1 MKCRF
6 VLSFDAFNETLQEG
20 EQSKRRLEELET
32 RLKQTQEQAIEQMNA
47 KLATTQDQVTA
58 MLEMLTSVSKEE
70 AATTGSKKDFLLRKL
85 GVLTNGKIGEDPND
99 PSIVIEPV
107 NSSPRPCIVC
117 GEKASAV
124 IKTEIPAKYT
134 TAFKE
139 RLSSSLKQENHK

>member
-1 MKCRF
+1 M
-6 VLSFDAFNETLQEG
+6 LSFDAFNETLQEG

-70 AATTGSKKDFLLRKL
+70 AATTGSKKDFLLQKL
-85 GVLTNGKIGEDPND
+85 GMLTNGKIGQDPND
-99 PSIVIEPV
+99 PSIVVEPV
-107 NSSPRPCIVC
+107 DSSSSSSRPCIVC

-124 IKTEIPAKYT
+124 ITTEIPAKYT

-139 RLSSSLKQENHK
+139 GLSSSLKQENHK